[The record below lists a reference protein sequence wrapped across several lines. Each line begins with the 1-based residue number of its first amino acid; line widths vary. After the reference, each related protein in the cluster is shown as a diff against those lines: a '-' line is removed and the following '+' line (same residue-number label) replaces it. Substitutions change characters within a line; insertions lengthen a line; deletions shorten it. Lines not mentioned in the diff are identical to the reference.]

1 VLHAAEHYRV
11 ESLDGVRAAS
21 ECVEDT
27 VLRDGVSLDGQLDPR
42 AIDEA
47 REEGVVAPQDDA
59 GIRHRLAASNVNQPV
74 MCVCVEEEY

>member
-1 VLHAAEHYRV
+1 VLHAV
-11 ESLDGVRAAS
+11 EGVCAAS
-21 ECVEDT
+21 ECVEEDM

-59 GIRHRLAASNVNQPV
+59 GIATVWQR
-74 MCVCVEEEY
+74 ET

>member
-1 VLHAAEHYRV
+1 V
-11 ESLDGVRAAS
+11 E
-21 ECVEDT
+21 EDM

-59 GIRHRLAASNVNQPV
+59 GIATVWQR
-74 MCVCVEEEY
+74 ET